1 MDWDTSAVPDPQ
13 DPNTFES
20 SKLDWS
26 ELERPEHAELLELT
40 TRLIEIRHTYPD
52 FTDPRFDQGHATSD
66 DEDGWVLIERGK
78 VIMAVNFHDHP
89 TEVEVGRDVV
99 PVFTIGDTEVDGGTV
114 RLGPHSALVA
124 DAT

>member
-1 MDWDTSAVPDPQ
+1 MLT
-13 DPNTFES
+13 
-20 SKLDWS
+20 
-26 ELERPEHAELLELT
+26 LT
-40 TRLIEIRHTYPD
+40 TRLIELRPTHPD
-52 FTDPRFDQGHATSD
+52 FTDPGSTKVDATSD

-78 VIMAVNFHDHP
+78 VIMVVNFHDHP

-99 PVFTIGDTEVDGGTV
+99 PVFTIGDTEVDGGTL

>member
-1 MDWDTSAVPDPQ
+1 M
-13 DPNTFES
+13 
-20 SKLDWS
+20 KLN
-26 ELERPEHAELLELT
+26 
-40 TRLIEIRHTYPD
+40 
-52 FTDPRFDQGHATSD
+52 
-66 DEDGWVLIERGK
+66 GK
-78 VIMAVNFHDHP
+78 MIMAVNFHDHP